1 MDELETALIANFRSN
16 LSSWRHFVDDS
27 IYFVKKDSVK
37 FVLTTF
43 ENFHKIIN
51 YTSEEEIDRKT
62 LFLDALLVRI
72 VSLYRNR
79 IYQGSILSSKQLPS
93 LGN

>member
-43 ENFHKIIN
+43 ENFHKNIN

-72 VSLYRNR
+72 VSLYSR
-79 IYQGSILSSKQLPS
+79 SSL
-93 LGN
+93 